1 MKVLDENYFKKDDFK
16 IKFIGKIDNFYIL
29 NSMLEDLKIISNDE
43 KELILNV
50 FFRSSKKLLNRLIDI
65 IDLLKG
71 YYSFEIYSSSYNF
84 KFVDFY
90 GKALLD
96 SKDKKSLGKFIIYDG
111 YKTIE
116 ISKFEQVK
124 KVIF

>member
-1 MKVLDENYFKKDDFK
+1 MKVLDEDDFKRDDFK
-16 IKFIGKIDNFYIL
+16 IKFIGKIDNFFIL
-29 NSMLEDLKIISNDE
+29 NSMLEDLKITSKDE

-50 FFRSSKKLLNRLIDI
+50 FFRRSKKLLNRLVDI

-71 YYSFEIYSSSYNF
+71 NYSFEIYSSDYRF

-90 GKALLD
+90 GKAVFD
-96 SKDKKSLGKFIIYDG
+96 SEDKKYTGKFIIDNG

-116 ISKFEQVK
+116 ISKFE
-124 KVIF
+124 KVL

>member
-1 MKVLDENYFKKDDFK
+1 MKVLDEDNFKRDEFK
-16 IKFIGKIDNFYIL
+16 IKFIGKIDNFFIL
-29 NSMLEDLKIISNDE
+29 NSMLEDLKISSKDE

-50 FFRSSKKLLNRLIDI
+50 FFRRSKKLLDRLVDI

-71 YYSFEIYSSSYNF
+71 KFSFEIYSSNYRF

-96 SKDKKSLGKFIIYDG
+96 SEDEGKKGKFIIDDG
-111 YKTIE
+111 YRIQE
-116 ISKFEQVK
+116 IARFE
-124 KVIF
+124 KVL

>member
-1 MKVLDENYFKKDDFK
+1 MKVLDEDNFKRDDFE
-16 IKFIGKIDNFYIL
+16 IKFIGKIDNFFIL
-29 NSMLEDLKIISNDE
+29 KSMLEDLKISSKDE

-50 FFRSSKKLLNRLIDI
+50 FFRRSKKLLNRLVDI

-71 YYSFEIYSSSYNF
+71 NYSFEIYSSNYRF

-90 GKALLD
+90 GKALFD
-96 SKDKKSLGKFIIYDG
+96 SKDRNKLGKFIIDDG

-116 ISKFEQVK
+116 ISRFE
-124 KVIF
+124 KVS